1 MMVCT
6 GATTGAGGGA
16 PLPLPL
22 PKPKGKW
29 RRSRFASTGEAS
41 YSSSSSRS
49 TSVSLHHVPTCR
61 IDDRELGGWAV
72 SNSTCRQHRLRVSC
86 MCDSMPAAVSCC
98 CWGDIPASIASNN
111 PATMTFIMQRFVVP
125 AEEKKSVVSF
135 GPWAS
140 VVQHMRSRHQL
151 QTGICR
157 ESCQHK
163 ASQNL
168 LSIIVEIIHVAAEHS
183 SSHGSNS
190 KPNCIDA
197 TTAHHVVS

>member
-1 MMVCT
+1 MT
-6 GATTGAGGGA
+6 E
-16 PLPLPL
+16 
-22 PKPKGKW
+22 
-29 RRSRFASTGEAS
+29 S
-41 YSSSSSRS
+41 
-49 TSVSLHHVPTCR
+49 
-61 IDDRELGGWAV
+61 WADGQ
-72 SNSTCRQHRLRVSC
+72 SAIPHARQHRLRVSC

-197 TTAHHVVS
+197 TTAHHVVSWASRRRLSIHIVIATYAALWFTSYLLVPGSVAYCSSLGAALLLFRVFADEN